1 MSCIKSS
8 CVFRMQP
15 SFRPEEGALAVSQ
28 GFGVNCGIHTF
39 LSFFL
44 PLCLSIYLPMP
55 ISMSISISMFI
66 PSCFFFHS
74 SLIPIPISIPIR
86 TSITITILH
95 IYIYVGTRTTRK
107 HVSTSSGPC
116 FRALGF
122 SISGLRL
129 IRDPEEGRRPVLKL
143 RKLGFRAFC
152 LKCSGPVS

>member
-1 MSCIKSS
+1 MS
-8 CVFRMQP
+8 
-15 SFRPEEGALAVSQ
+15 
-28 GFGVNCGIHTF
+28 
-39 LSFFL
+39 
-44 PLCLSIYLPMP
+44 
-55 ISMSISISMFI
+55 ISMSISISMFIPSI

-95 IYIYVGTRTTRK
+95 IYIYVYVGTRK

-129 IRDPEEGRRPVLKL
+129 IRDPEEGE
-143 RKLGFRAFC
+143 
-152 LKCSGPVS
+152 GPF